1 MRPINQPGNHHGVA
15 CIFLQTRGGEKKC
28 VAIIFCSPQ
37 RDEVEEADFRRS
49 RKSKRGKIAA
59 TLEQCVTSTFVIY
72 RYDRSWNE
80 SRSIFEGGKKILE
93 KLSIVLISGKLGN

>member
-1 MRPINQPGNHHGVA
+1 MRPINQPGNHHGMA

-37 RDEVEEADFRRS
+37 RDEVEEAEFRRS

-59 TLEQCVTSTFVIY
+59 TLEQCVTSTFVILDMIDLGTN
-72 RYDRSWNE
+72 RGL
-80 SRSIFEGGKKILE
+80 FLKEGKI
-93 KLSIVLISGKLGN
+93 GN